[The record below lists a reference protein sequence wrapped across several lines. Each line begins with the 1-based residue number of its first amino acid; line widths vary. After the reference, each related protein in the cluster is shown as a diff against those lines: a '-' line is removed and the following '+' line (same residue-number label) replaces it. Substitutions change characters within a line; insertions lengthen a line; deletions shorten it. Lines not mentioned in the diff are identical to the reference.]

1 MSRLGIIAVL
11 PLRGISYLNTT
22 HPSTIIYN
30 LSTTKECIRFEKVL
44 EFSMESG

>member
-1 MSRLGIIAVL
+1 MSKLGIIAVL

-30 LSTTKECIRFEKVL
+30 LSTTPGAGPIL
-44 EFSMESG
+44 IIS